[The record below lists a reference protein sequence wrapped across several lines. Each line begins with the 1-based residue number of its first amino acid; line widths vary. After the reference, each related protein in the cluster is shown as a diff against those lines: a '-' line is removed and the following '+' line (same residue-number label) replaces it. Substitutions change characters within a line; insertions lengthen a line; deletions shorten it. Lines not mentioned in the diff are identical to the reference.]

1 MPGIGIP
8 KLADNLPP
16 IVKRNY
22 GKWISHEHVRPG
34 VIKHE
39 SQTGE
44 EMYSVRVGMP
54 MNARISKDT
63 LLKFCDLAD
72 EYSEGFFRI
81 TQRNALEF
89 VGVKPER
96 IEELVAKLKDMGFP
110 VGGTNRSLHQIVACA
125 GWIHCHLAA
134 TDPAA
139 IAKAIADELVE
150 DFQRDRYP
158 AKLKISASGCINNC
172 GEGSTA
178 DIGIVGVHRDL
189 PPLKEEKLAGCELP
203 LVMSICPTSAIR
215 SKGAKMVEI
224 DPERC
229 VHCPACS
236 VACGAMAPI
245 GSADGDGVAIVVG
258 GKASNT
264 GYGPAMAKVVVPYLP
279 NNPPRWPEVVAA
291 VKKII
296 SAWVAHA
303 RQDERMG
310 DWIARIGWEKFF
322 QRTGLPVPLKIV
334 DGYDGRSL
342 ERQRGSVRFRW

>member
-22 GKWISHEHVRPG
+22 GQWISHEHVRPG
-34 VIKHE
+34 VIKHDARSGE
-39 SQTGE
+39 SC
-44 EMYSVRVGMP
+44 YSVRVGMP
-54 MNARISKDT
+54 TNARVSKDT

-89 VGVKPER
+89 VGVDPKQ
-96 IEELVAKLKDMGFP
+96 IEDLIADLRDMGFP
-110 VGGTNRSLHQIVACA
+110 VGGTNRSLHQTVSCA

-134 TDPAA
+134 TDAAA
-139 IAKAIADELVE
+139 IMKAVSDELIGDYLNE
-150 DFQRDRYP
+150 RYP

-178 DIGIVGVHRDL
+178 DIGVVGVHRDL
-189 PPLKEEKLAGCELP
+189 PPLKEEKLGGCEIP
-203 LVMSICPTSAIR
+203 LVMSVCPTSAIR
-215 SKGAKMVEI
+215 SKGQKGLEI
-224 DPERC
+224 DAERC

-236 VACGAMAPI
+236 VACAAMAPI
-245 GSADGDGVAIVVG
+245 GSAKGDGVAIVVG
-258 GKASNT
+258 GKAANT
-264 GYGPAMAKVVVPYLP
+264 GKGPAMAKVVVPYLP
-279 NNPPRWPEVVAA
+279 NNPPRWPEVLGTI
-291 VKKII
+291 KKII
-296 SAWVAHA
+296 AAWVNGA
-303 RQDERMG
+303 RQDERVG

-322 QRTGLPVPLKIV
+322 QRTSFPVPLKIV

-342 ERQRGSVRFRW
+342 ERQRAGVRFRW